1 MSEDEQLAREIAQ
14 PHASGTFGQIPHD
27 FRSQLTLGEEIVD
40 PTTWAGSLPAASGIA
55 PHVRIGR
62 GKWFNLLWLLPLGFL
77 GLIVAVAI
85 AKGLR
90 DMPSV
95 QRFIARYPGS
105 VEPARSLRNEGLPLW
120 VGVQHFC

>member
-1 MSEDEQLAREIAQ
+1 MPDDKELASESAEQ
-14 PHASGTFGQIPHD
+14 HASGTSAQIPHD
-27 FRSQLTLGEEIVD
+27 FRSQLTLGEEVVD
-40 PTTWAGSLPAASGIA
+40 PTTWAGSLPAVSGIA
-55 PHVRIGR
+55 PRMRIGR
-62 GKWFNLLWLLPLGFL
+62 GKWLNLLWLLPLGFL
-77 GLIVAVAI
+77 GLIVAVAV